1 MESTTITSGVND
13 VELNIHTQ
21 IHSSDKLNLIIL
33 NDTRKARVTN
43 TDDIVYFQRD
53 STICNL
59 LEWKMQH
66 MYLIRYRVFLCSKE
80 RKDVYANKEIFFFST
95 RSNIR

>member
-1 MESTTITSGVND
+1 MESTTITNGVNE

-43 TDDIVYFQRD
+43 TDDIVYFQQV
-53 STICNL
+53 STVCHL

-66 MYLIRYRVFLCSKE
+66 MYLIRCILVQQRKKRRLCK
-80 RKDVYANKEIFFFST
+80 
-95 RSNIR
+95 

>member
-66 MYLIRYRVFLCSKE
+66 MYLIRCILVQQRKKRRLCK
-80 RKDVYANKEIFFFST
+80 
-95 RSNIR
+95 